1 MRRRAATSLGEVPL
15 ISAAGPIRGP
25 GDRRA
30 VPGGEASAGAGKRVD
45 WVARGREHQWSARP
59 IHALFCFKRAI
70 AERSAHG
77 DARFHL
83 GEVLWQ
89 LGLAEAAKAA
99 WREATVVAPKHLAS
113 WLAYT
118 EACLATGD
126 AAAAGTAVDVAL
138 ALEPDNPPAQTLRL
152 LTSAAL
158 EDPTTDW
165 PAFADAVRRDPGL
178 VAAPAR
184 ARMIAGALDRT
195 AGMARQE
202 AFYEALASMPANV
215 PLDLLVSLVEHG
227 SGASATPAVAAAL
240 DAAFDEAARRAAVPG
255 AHDAFRRLA
264 RAARSLGR
272 ADVAAG
278 LASAYARACVAGF
291 APPLPLVWPR
301 RTAGETLRV
310 AVLASPDASSEAI
323 AALSVLAGAG
333 HDVTLVALTTP
344 ADAKAYAA
352 SLPFAAQ
359 LVIAANGVPEPSGA
373 RMLAARDPDV
383 VIDAIGLD
391 AASGPW
397 LAQRPGRTIWTLA
410 DQAPPLA
417 DRRIDATASTLAA
430 ALAEVPRAEQGA
442 LTTEALAMRWAAGL
456 RAHQGG
462 DIDAARADYSA
473 VIDDQPGFAPGLHF
487 RARLEWDAGELE
499 AAARDLASALDAAP
513 GYAEARVDAS
523 RLALELQQPGAA
535 IALANAGLARD
546 PAHLG
551 LLRALGHALLRL
563 GDGAA
568 AAEAFHRS
576 SMLQPLDA
584 ETQYNLG
591 VALQLAGD
599 PAAAAQAYRH
609 ANAFDPAFVD
619 ATFNLAVLL
628 QHEGRAKSA
637 AEMYRQVVARD
648 PTRDAAWKNLG
659 EVLREEGLVDEWAA
673 NFRRFEAACPESLLL
688 AVQALEVCQFQ
699 GDFQRLD
706 RYLDGLRQERFRPS
720 SETQLVDALEEL
732 LYLLLFFDIEPS
744 VVHRFARTY
753 DQATRRVYGSPR
765 ARTAARRPGKLR
777 IGYLSADLR
786 DHVMGKMMFG
796 TLRAHDRERFEVYLY
811 SLSDRRDRWT
821 SRFEEVATA
830 FRDVS
835 GLSEREAARLIEA
848 DDLDVLVDLQTHT
861 KGAKPGILALK
872 PARVQITH
880 VASAGTLGLSAIDY
894 KLTDAW
900 ADLPEAQ
907 EHQIEPLLAMSGC
920 VYPYRAVPAKKVP
933 QGAARPTALPPDAF
947 VIGAFV
953 TPMKLSR
960 RCLALWKEIAERVPR
975 ARFAFSPTRPEH
987 RGAYEKLMASAGIAR
1002 DRYLFLPQGRDDAE
1016 NLARYRLVDVVLDP
1030 MPFGNVNGTLEPLS
1044 MGVPVVTLVGR
1055 RHGERSSYS
1064 ILVNAGVTST
1074 VAHSGRDYV
1083 DIAVRLAED
1092 EAFMRETRAAIAE
1105 RLPAST
1111 LVDATAYVRNIEA
1124 AYVAALA
1131 QKAPEALQAAGV
1143 PTPVPQ

>member
-126 AAAAGTAVDVAL
+126 AAAGKAIDVAL
-138 ALEPDNPPAQTLRL
+138 ALEPDNAPAQTLRL

-195 AGMARQE
+195 AGMAGQE

-227 SGASATPAVAAAL
+227 GGASATPAVAEAL

-301 RTAGETLRV
+301 RTAGGALRV

-373 RMLAARDPDV
+373 RMLASRDPDV

-410 DQAPPLA
+410 DQTAPLA

-442 LTTEALAMRWAAGL
+442 LTTEALALRWAAGL

-720 SETQLVDALEEL
+720 
-732 LYLLLFFDIEPS
+732 
-744 VVHRFARTY
+744 ARRNSSMRSRSSSTCCCSSTSSPRWCTGSPGPRPGG
-753 DQATRRVYGSPR
+753 AARLRRRRVRAPPR
-765 ARTAARRPGKLR
+765 AGPGKLG

-786 DHVMGKMMFG
+786 DHVMGKMMWG
-796 TLRAHDRERFEVYLY
+796 DRALTTASASRSTSIRCRTGATDGP
-811 SLSDRRDRWT
+811 SDSRR
-821 SRFEEVATA
+821 SATA
-830 FRDVS
+830 SR
-835 GLSEREAARLIEA
+835 RLRPVRTRGGA
-848 DDLDVLVDLQTHT
+848 PDRGGRSRHAGRPATHT
-861 KGAKPGILALK
+861 KGARPGILALK

-907 EHQIEPLLAMSGC
+907 EHQIEPLLRDGRLRLSVPRRSGEEG
-920 VYPYRAVPAKKVP
+920 PA
-933 QGAARPTALPPDAF
+933 GRREASASPPDAF

-960 RCLALWKEIAERVPR
+960 RCLAPLERSARTRSARALRVLARPSGAPRRVREADGVGGHR
-975 ARFAFSPTRPEH
+975 ARPLPVPAARPRR
-987 RGAYEKLMASAGIAR
+987 RGEPGALPAR
-1002 DRYLFLPQGRDDAE
+1002 RLR
-1016 NLARYRLVDVVLDP
+1016 ARPD
-1030 MPFGNVNGTLEPLS
+1030 
-1044 MGVPVVTLVGR
+1044 
-1055 RHGERSSYS
+1055 
-1064 ILVNAGVTST
+1064 
-1074 VAHSGRDYV
+1074 
-1083 DIAVRLAED
+1083 AVRQRQRHA
-1092 EAFMRETRAAIAE
+1092 RAAFE
-1105 RLPAST
+1105 
-1111 LVDATAYVRNIEA
+1111 
-1124 AYVAALA
+1124 
-1131 QKAPEALQAAGV
+1131 
-1143 PTPVPQ
+1143 